1 MSTAF
6 FLILILLVLCYS
18 LLIGFFTAGW
28 YKNSIRKTDHKTDYP
43 FISVIIPFR
52 NEASNLYGL
61 IQNLKSQ
68 DYSPEKFEILFSNDF
83 SDDQGVEIINKEIRK
98 LSNFFLIQ
106 SYEKDKPGK
115 KAAIERAANRARGE
129 IIVNTDSDCSMGKEW
144 LELIGCE
151 FINPDLQMLLAPV
164 NIEYSTKSLF
174 SKFQSLE
181 FMSLMGVTG
190 GSANMGFPIMANGA
204 NMAIRKG
211 TMLEAQVK
219 MRGRKLLSGDDM
231 FLLLAV
237 KKMYPGKIRFLKNK
251 KAIVKTKS
259 ADSLPEFFKQR
270 ARWSSK
276 STSYSD
282 VFTIFTGIT
291 VAAINIFI
299 MLMIPGL
306 LFNPELL
313 KPLAIL
319 WIIKFIVDFPILAGV
334 AGFMGKGRLLWLYV
348 PLQFLYPFYVTFTL
362 IIAVFARTNWK
373 SRIQE

>member
-1 MSTAF
+1 MSMAYV
-6 FLILILLVLCYS
+6 LILILLALSYS

-28 YKNSIRKTDHKTDYP
+28 YKNQKRKPNHKKDYP

-68 DYSPEKFEILFSNDF
+68 NYPTEKFEILFSDDF
-83 SDDQGVEIINKEIRK
+83 SDDRSAEIISKEIRE
-98 LSNFFLIQ
+98 LSNFHLIKP
-106 SYEKDKPGK
+106 YDKDEAGK
-115 KAAIERAANRARGE
+115 KAAIERAVNRARGE
-129 IIVNTDSDCSMGKEW
+129 IIVNTDSDCSMGKKW
-144 LELIGCE
+144 LEIIGHE
-151 FINPDLQMLLAPV
+151 FLNPDLQMLLAPV
-164 NIEYSTKSLF
+164 DIEYSSKSLF
-174 SKFQSLE
+174 PKFQSLE

-190 GSANMGFPIMANGA
+190 GSANMGYPVMANGA
-204 NMAIRKG
+204 NMAIRKSK
-211 TMLEAQVK
+211 MLEARGK

-231 FLLLAV
+231 FLLHAV
-237 KKMYPGKIRFLKNK
+237 KKLYTGRIRFLKK
-251 KAIVKTKS
+251 RKAIVKTKS
-259 ADSLPEFFKQR
+259 ADSLQKFFKQR

-276 STSYSD
+276 STAYCD
-282 VFTIFTGIT
+282 VFTIFTGVT

-299 MLMIPGL
+299 VLLIPGF

-319 WIIKFIVDFPILAGV
+319 WIIKLIVDFPILAGV

-362 IIAVFARTNWK
+362 IIAVFTRTNWK
-373 SRIQE
+373 SRIQK

>member
-28 YKNSIRKTDHKTDYP
+28 YKNSIRKNDHKTDYP

-334 AGFMGKGRLLWLYV
+334 AGFMGKARLLWLYV